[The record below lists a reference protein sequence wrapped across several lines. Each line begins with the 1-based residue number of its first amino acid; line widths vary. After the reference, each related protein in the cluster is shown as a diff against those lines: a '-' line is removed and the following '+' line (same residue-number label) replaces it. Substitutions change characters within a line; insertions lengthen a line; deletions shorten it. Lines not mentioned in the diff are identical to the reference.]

1 MSNKRLDI
9 SRLAT
14 FLLLL
19 FDIFPCN
26 NAQVFN
32 VHHHHYIRNA
42 KKRKKKHTVCLF
54 CSDAFRLFINFVF
67 VQKYSKKN
75 IQHSSDR
82 ARIKLN
88 IKKQQQQQREEE
100 INILM

>member
-42 KKRKKKHTVCLF
+42 REEKKHTVCLF

-67 VQKYSKKN
+67 VQNTVKKYTTFK
-75 IQHSSDR
+75 
-82 ARIKLN
+82 
-88 IKKQQQQQREEE
+88 
-100 INILM
+100 